1 MTYKKTDELRR
12 KVIATIVE
20 AKKESRRLA
29 PPAYKVICAKLDQAE
44 ITTGYG
50 RRFDPTTLYAFLYRS
65 GYSGIW
71 GVIQELKGAN

>member
-1 MTYKKTDELRR
+1 MTYPKTDILRQQ
-12 KVIATIVE
+12 VVETIME
-20 AKKESRRLA
+20 AKQECHRLH
-29 PPAYKVICAKLDQAE
+29 PPAYKLVCKRLIEKG
-44 ITTGYG
+44 IFTGYG